1 MKLLFLLL
9 IFVASLQAAES
20 GGGAP
25 AMITREVDLVV
36 LTLRPEAER
45 NLRLKTVA
53 AERKSVPGVRLFSGE
68 VVTPLAAQGKVVAPF
83 LGGTLDEVLRLADL
97 QAVADGRLQQ
107 AQLQIDAAA
116 IAVERAQKML
126 SAEAG
131 SVRGVDEAKT
141 ALALAESSKTTAR
154 VQRELLGTPV
164 EQAGPRRAWVR
175 VAIYSG
181 EAALLDP
188 KAEVSIQTLGSAFSQ
203 PGKPVAAPPTA
214 NGLLHTIDWYY
225 ELPVQTSLRAGE
237 RVAVE
242 VPTLQG
248 KLASV
253 VIPFKAVLHD
263 IHGGQ
268 WVYVQ
273 TKEHTYTR
281 RRIQVLRVAGGD
293 AILEEKFPEGTLV
306 VTDGS
311 TELFGTE
318 FMTGK

>member
-97 QAVADGRLQQ
+97 QAAADGRLQQ
-107 AQLQIDAAA
+107 AQLQIDAAV

-164 EQAGPRRAWVR
+164 E
-175 VAIYSG
+175 
-181 EAALLDP
+181 
-188 KAEVSIQTLGSAFSQ
+188 
-203 PGKPVAAPPTA
+203 
-214 NGLLHTIDWYY
+214 
-225 ELPVQTSLRAGE
+225 
-237 RVAVE
+237 
-242 VPTLQG
+242 
-248 KLASV
+248 
-253 VIPFKAVLHD
+253 
-263 IHGGQ
+263 
-268 WVYVQ
+268 
-273 TKEHTYTR
+273 
-281 RRIQVLRVAGGD
+281 
-293 AILEEKFPEGTLV
+293 
-306 VTDGS
+306 
-311 TELFGTE
+311 
-318 FMTGK
+318 

>member
-1 MKLLFLLL
+1 MKILFLLL
-9 IFVASLQAAES
+9 IFTAALQAAES
-20 GGGAP
+20 ATGSP
-25 AMITREVDLVV
+25 ASITRELDLVV
-36 LTLRPEAER
+36 LTLKPEAEKS
-45 NLRLKTVA
+45 LRLKTVV
-53 AERKSVPGVRLFSGE
+53 AEKKVVPGVRLFSGE
-68 VVTPLAAQGKVVAPF
+68 VVTPLAAEDKVVAPF
-83 LGGTLDEVLRLADL
+83 LGGTVDEVLRLADL
-97 QAVADGRLQQ
+97 QAAADGRLQQ

-116 IAVERAQKML
+116 IALERAQKML

-141 ALALAESSKTTAR
+141 ALALAESAKTTAR
-154 VQRELLGTPV
+154 MQRELLGTAV
-164 EQAGPRRAWVR
+164 GQGGPRRAWVR

-188 KAEVSIQTLGSAFSQ
+188 KAEVSIQPFGSALSQ
-203 PGKPVAAPPTA
+203 SAKPVAGPPTA
-214 NGLLHTIDWYY
+214 NGFMHTIDLYY
-225 ELPVQTSLRAGE
+225 ELPVKTPLRAGE

-242 VPTLQG
+242 IPTLQG
-248 KLASV
+248 KIHCVA
-253 VIPFKAVLHD
+253 IPFKAVLHD

-293 AILEEKFPEGTLV
+293 AILEGDFPEGTLV